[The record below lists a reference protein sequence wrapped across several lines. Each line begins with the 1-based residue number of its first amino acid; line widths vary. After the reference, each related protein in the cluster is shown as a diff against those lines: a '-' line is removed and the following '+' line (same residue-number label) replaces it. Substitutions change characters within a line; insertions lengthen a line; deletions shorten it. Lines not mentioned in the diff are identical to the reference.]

1 MSSIV
6 EAAAAFLAALA
17 GAGLDGLTDA
27 ERIDELTAL
36 ERVKSAAFARQAQVT
51 DGFAGSQRAL
61 LVAAGSKP
69 GEISRSV
76 CGQVGLARRDS
87 AHKGNRHV
95 GWARTLVHEMSG
107 VLAVLAAGEASEWR
121 ATIIARETAHLSVE
135 HRAQI
140 DAAIAGELAG
150 WGDARTEREAR
161 GWAQRLDP
169 HGAAERA
176 AKAAV
181 DRRVSIRPAPDCMTY
196 VTALLP
202 VKDGCAVFGELHRTA
217 MSGAGDGDEHRSKG
231 QIMADALVDRV
242 LTPAEGPPQVPGVE
256 VHLVMTDRALVDA
269 DDEPAHVVGVGPIPA
284 PLSRDLVLAD
294 EQTRVWVRRL
304 FTDPTTGELAATDAR
319 RRDFPSAARMFLTVR
334 DQVCRTPW
342 CGAPIR
348 HADHA
353 VAVAKGGNTDLRN
366 GNGRCA
372 RCNLT
377 KDLRG
382 WATQVRDGTIVTTTP
397 TGHRYRSRPPKPPT
411 SPPWA
416 RTSAPWTSTPEPW
429 LPAVNVD
436 LQWPGSGTSG

>member
-1 MSSIV
+1 
-6 EAAAAFLAALA
+6 L
-17 GAGLDGLTDA
+17 
-27 ERIDELTAL
+27 
-36 ERVKSAAFARQAQVT
+36 
-51 DGFAGSQRAL
+51 
-61 LVAAGSKP
+61 
-69 GEISRSV
+69 
-76 CGQVGLARRDS
+76 
-87 AHKGNRHV
+87 
-95 GWARTLVHEMSG
+95 ARTLVHEMPG

-202 VKDGCAVFGELHRTA
+202 VKDGCAVYGELHRTA
-217 MSGAGDGDEHRSKG
+217 MTGAGDGDEHRSKG
-231 QIMADALVDRV
+231 QIMADELIRRV
-242 LTPAEGPPQVPGVE
+242 LTPAEGAAVVPGVE
-256 VHLVMTDRALVDA
+256 VHLVMTDRTLADA
-269 DDEPAHVVGVGPIPA
+269 DDEPAHLVGVGPIPA
-284 PLSRDLVLAD
+284 PLARDLVRAD
-294 EQTRVWVRRL
+294 EKTRVWVRRL

-319 RRDFPSAARMFLTVR
+319 RRDFPPAARMFLTVR

-353 VAVAKGGNTDLRN
+353 LAVAKGGDTHPRN

-397 TGHRYRSRPPKPPT
+397 TGHRYRNRPPKPPT

-416 RTSAPWTSTPEPW
+416 STSTSRPW
-429 LPAVNVD
+429 LPAVDVD